1 LSNLL
6 GKKVEEQS
14 KKLVTRKKKA
24 QPKQKI
30 TPIKDQT
37 ARWLSL
43 TTEQLKIELNDLK
56 KYPESKILKQAASSI
71 LKPNEKRF
79 RKREKIINTIIERIS
94 EERAIANIGRW
105 LVIFLDG
112 GKKISE
118 KEIQILYQTHP
129 YLIEREFLNKKII
142 PQYTLRSG
150 FADIVVFLEE
160 EIVVVELKVDPLEI
174 SHLLQLNGYLEDFK
188 HEFKKIKKIRG
199 ILIGKEPKEN
209 LNGSIEALS
218 FEVKIIILKKEISTE
233 IKLCE
238 NCRLANDIDNL
249 KCFNCSNSSFFKW
262 LYVNFFI
269 ISY

>member
-1 LSNLL
+1 MSNLL

-94 EERAIANIGRW
+94 EERAIANIGR
-105 LVIFLDG
+105 
-112 GKKISE
+112 
-118 KEIQILYQTHP
+118 
-129 YLIEREFLNKKII
+129 
-142 PQYTLRSG
+142 
-150 FADIVVFLEE
+150 
-160 EIVVVELKVDPLEI
+160 
-174 SHLLQLNGYLEDFK
+174 
-188 HEFKKIKKIRG
+188 
-199 ILIGKEPKEN
+199 
-209 LNGSIEALS
+209 
-218 FEVKIIILKKEISTE
+218 
-233 IKLCE
+233 
-238 NCRLANDIDNL
+238 
-249 KCFNCSNSSFFKW
+249 
-262 LYVNFFI
+262 
-269 ISY
+269 